1 MADIQKSIKNLKV
14 SGDIMDLVLA
24 GIVKYF
30 AEKALTPLV
39 GNGNLMSG
47 LTKLGIGVG
56 LDMFGGSNK
65 IAKIGKTA
73 MVLDGVEDV
82 TQYVIGMITK
92 KVPALNGGNNSPSMA
107 TI

>member
-1 MADIQKSIKNLKV
+1 MTKDVTTAIKNLKV

-30 AEKALTPLV
+30 AEKALSRFV
-39 GNGNLMSG
+39 GNGNLVSG

-56 LDMFGGSNK
+56 IDMFGGDNK
-65 IAKIGKTA
+65 IAKVGKTA

-82 TQYVIGMITK
+82 TQYVIKMISG
-92 KVPALNGGNNSPSMA
+92 KVPMLNGGSNNEIA

>member
-1 MADIQKSIKNLKV
+1 MADVTKSIKNLKV
-14 SGDIMDLVLA
+14 SGDIVDLVLA

-39 GNGNLMSG
+39 GNGNIWSG

-56 LDMFGGSNK
+56 LDMFGGDNK

-82 TQYVIGMITK
+82 TQFVIKMITN
-92 KVPALNGGNNSPSMA
+92 KVPALNGGNSAPAMA

>member
-1 MADIQKSIKNLKV
+1 MADVTKSIKNLKV
-14 SGDIMDLVLA
+14 SGDIVDLVLA

-39 GNGNLMSG
+39 GNGNIWSG

-56 LDMFGGSNK
+56 LDMFGGENK

-82 TQYVIGMITK
+82 TQFVIKMITN
-92 KVPALNGGNNSPSMA
+92 KVPALNGGNNAPAMA

>member
-1 MADIQKSIKNLKV
+1 MADVTKSIKNLKV
-14 SGDIMDLVLA
+14 SGDIVDLVLA

-39 GNGNLMSG
+39 GNGNIWSG

-56 LDMFGGSNK
+56 LDMFGGDNK

-82 TQYVIGMITK
+82 TQFVIKMITN
-92 KVPALNGGNNSPSMA
+92 KVPALGGATSSPAMA

>member
-47 LTKLGIGVG
+47 LTKLGLGVG
-56 LDMFGGSNK
+56 LDMFGGSSK

-92 KVPALNGGNNSPSMA
+92 KVPALGGNNSSPSMA